1 MLHRNIKQPTTSYPV
16 MHARP
21 SAMASA
27 NLNEVALQS
36 DRPVL
41 KKVAVTQLTV
51 GMFVDRFEENWLKHP
66 FWRNRFLIKD
76 PTRLKEILD
85 SGVQQCWIDLS
96 KGQDVASE
104 KPLEPQ
110 VLVLPQPEQAAAPR
124 REVERRPL
132 VEELQEA
139 ARLRARSAD
148 TMRRL
153 FSEVRLG
160 NAIEPSACLSL
171 VDDVV
176 ESIDRHPDALLSLA
190 RLKTADEYTYMHSVA
205 VCALM
210 VALGRQLG
218 LNDEQCRDAGMAGM
232 LHDLGKAAMPQD
244 ILNKPGKLTPE
255 EFDIIKTHPVR
266 GYEMLLAGKNVSD
279 GAKDVCRHH
288 HERMDGTG
296 YPDALPGDKISLLAR
311 MGAVCDVYDAVTS
324 DRPYKAGWDPA
335 HALSQMATW
344 KGHFDNVVFQS
355 FVKSIGIYPTG
366 SLVKMRSGRLAVV
379 LEQNPATLTKP
390 RVKIFFSTKAGLPLE
405 PQVLDL
411 ASPQV
416 IDQIECRESP
426 ENWQFPYLKELWGAD
441 RALQG
446 AQS

>member
-1 MLHRNIKQPTTSYPV
+1 
-16 MHARP
+16 
-21 SAMASA
+21 
-27 NLNEVALQS
+27 
-36 DRPVL
+36 
-41 KKVAVTQLTV
+41 
-51 GMFVDRFEENWLKHP
+51 MFVDRFDESWLKHSL
-66 FWRNRFLIKD
+66 WRTRFLVKD
-76 PTRLKEILD
+76 PDRLREIQA
-85 SGVQQCWIDLS
+85 SGAQFCWIDIS
-96 KGQDVASE
+96 KGADVAAE
-104 KPLEPQ
+104 KAAAVPAPK
-110 VLVLPQPEQAAAPR
+110 PEQAAAPQR
-124 REVERRPL
+124 ERRPL
-132 VEELQEA
+132 AEELQEA
-139 ARLRARSAD
+139 ARLRARSAQA
-148 TMRRL
+148 MRRL
-153 FSEVRLG
+153 FTEVRLG
-160 NAIEPSACLSL
+160 NAIEPGVCVSL

-218 LNDEQCRDAGMAGM
+218 LDDDQCRDAGMAGM

-266 GYEMLLAGKNVSD
+266 GYEMLLAGTSVSE

-296 YPDALPGDKISLLAR
+296 YPDALSGEKISLLAR

-344 KGHFDNVVFQS
+344 KGHFDNAVFQS
-355 FVKSIGIYPTG
+355 FVKSVGIYPTG
-366 SLVKMRSGRLAVV
+366 SLVRMRSGRLAVV
-379 LEQNPATLTKP
+379 VEQNPTALTKP

-405 PQVLDL
+405 PQLVDL
-411 ASPQV
+411 SSPQV
-416 IDQIECRESP
+416 IDQIETREAP
-426 ENWQFPYLKELWGAD
+426 ENWNFPYLRELWGAD
-441 RALQG
+441 AALKE

>member
-1 MLHRNIKQPTTSYPV
+1 M
-16 MHARP
+16 
-21 SAMASA
+21 
-27 NLNEVALQS
+27 
-36 DRPVL
+36 L
-41 KKVAVTQLTV
+41 KKIAVNQLTV
-51 GMFVDRFEENWLKHP
+51 GMYVDRFEENWLKHP

-76 PTRLKEILD
+76 AARLQEIRA
-85 SGVQQCWIDLS
+85 SGVQVCWIDLS
-96 KGQDVASE
+96 KGQDVAPD
-104 KPLEPQ
+104 KPEPS
-110 VLVLPQPEQAAAPR
+110 VLTKVEQAAPPK
-124 REVERRPL
+124 RERKPL
-132 VEELQEA
+132 AEELQEA
-139 ARLRARSAD
+139 ARLRARSAEA
-148 TMRRL
+148 MRRL
-153 FSEVRLG
+153 FTEVRLG
-160 NAIEPSACLSL
+160 NAIEPGACVSL

-190 RLKTADEYTYMHSVA
+190 RLKNADEYTYMHSVA

-210 VALGRQLG
+210 VSLGRQLS
-218 LNDEQCRDAGMAGM
+218 LNDDQCRDAGMAGM

-244 ILNKPGKLTPE
+244 ILNKPGKLTNE
-255 EFDIIKTHPVR
+255 EFDIIKTHPLR
-266 GYEMLLAGKNVSD
+266 GYEMLLDSTNVSD

-296 YPDALPGDKISLLAR
+296 YPDALPGDKISLFAR

-344 KGHFDNVVFQS
+344 KGHFDSMVFQS
-355 FVKSIGIYPTG
+355 FVKSVGIYPTG

-411 ASPQV
+411 SSAQV
-416 IDQIECRESP
+416 NDQIESREAP
-426 ENWQFPYLKELWGAD
+426 ENWNFPYLNELWGAD
-441 RALQG
+441 AALKS
-446 AQS
+446 A